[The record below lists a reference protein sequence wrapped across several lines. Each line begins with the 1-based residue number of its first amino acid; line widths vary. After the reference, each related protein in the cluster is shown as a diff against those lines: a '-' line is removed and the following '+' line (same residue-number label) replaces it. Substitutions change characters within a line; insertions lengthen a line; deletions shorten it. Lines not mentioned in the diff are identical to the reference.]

1 VPGVTAVTGVA
12 PVTGAG
18 DAGNAVA
25 MTVVA
30 VAGKSAPVI
39 VPEFARL
46 EAPVEPVIVIGWRSP
61 RSWCSRGWRKRDCRR
76 VCRVREEVE
85 ATEGD
90 QLTAPV

>member
-12 PVTGAG
+12 PVTGAVTPEM
-18 DAGNAVA
+18 AVA

-46 EAPVEPVIVIGWRSP
+46 VAPVEPVIVNWFM
-61 RSWCSRGWRKRDCRR
+61 
-76 VCRVREEVE
+76 V
-85 ATEGD
+85 T
-90 QLTAPV
+90 PVMV